1 MADGGKTMPQG
12 RSNGLLELA
21 RMMVKQAI
29 MLRRTGLKRDAI
41 ALARR
46 AIEINTLG
54 HAQLKPKPVKLR
66 VN

>member
-1 MADGGKTMPQG
+1 MPQG

-29 MLRRTGLKRDAI
+29 MLKRTGLKRDAI

-54 HAQLKPKPVKLR
+54 HAQMKLKPIR
-66 VN
+66 VRTY